1 MVRQNLSGAGA
12 ETVAGT
18 SKVVRQR
25 PAGLSQTQYMG
36 RPREQDVLATGL
48 SRTALQ
54 KRVSGASRVN
64 RRDTLGAGFVSI
76 PALPSK
82 DPMQRLMADPVV
94 PPAKRYCSRC
104 QEKVEEIEGTCGACG
119 HAYRFTPTMRVGDC
133 IGNQYEVRGV
143 IAHGAMGWIYLAWDQ
158 VLSRWVVLKAL
169 MHGLDEEG
177 LAMALAERRY
187 LAALK
192 HPNIVGIYNFA
203 RQGDDGFIVMEY
215 IGGKTI
221 RELREERGV
230 LPAAEAI
237 AYIAQ
242 ILPAFSYLHRSEL
255 LYCDFKLEN
264 FMLEESQVKLIDMGC
279 VRRADDT
286 TTGIYGTRGYAAPE
300 ASEAPSVASDLY
312 TLGRTL
318 AIMVAGF
325 DIFGEFEHRLPPA
338 ADIPVFA
345 KYPALYAFLQKATHA
360 EAHKRFQS
368 ADDMADQL
376 LGVLRKVVAGTSP
389 PRYVES
395 SHFST
400 PSDVVV
406 SSADLERLRR
416 VPHQFMHALRPDVPD
431 LIQPA
436 VAAVQALRGEAR
448 IDAFRKL
455 VDQNPESED
464 LPILLAESHVLDNQF
479 TAAERVLDDFGG
491 RDPDHYRVIWVRG
504 VLALG
509 AARFEQ
515 ALDLFRRVASDLPGE
530 LAPKFAMATAS
541 ELLGEFQEAAHWYRI
556 VSAVDPAAVGATMG
570 LARALQQLGDISAAR
585 ETYRKVPTSS
595 NAFSEARGELVKSLL
610 LTVSHPPGMTELK
623 QASEIIGILK
633 LEGAPGQQ
641 IRLDLF
647 SAALSALRQ
656 RRVTPLPDDELAGIP
671 VREADLLSA
680 IEKCY
685 RALARHEHDVAK
697 RTALVDQANRVRPF
711 SWL

>member
-1 MVRQNLSGAGA
+1 
-12 ETVAGT
+12 
-18 SKVVRQR
+18 
-25 PAGLSQTQYMG
+25 MG

-82 DPMQRLMADPVV
+82 DPMQRLMSDPVV
-94 PPAKRYCSRC
+94 PVAKRYCGRC
-104 QEKVEEIEGTCGACG
+104 QEKVEEIEGVCAACG
-119 HAYRFTPTMRVGDC
+119 HGYRFTPSMQVGDC

-158 VLSRWVVLKAL
+158 ILSRWVVLKAL

-215 IGGKTI
+215 IGGKTM

-230 LPAAEAI
+230 LPVPEAI

-264 FMLEESQVKLIDMGC
+264 VMLEESQVKLIDMGC

-286 TTGIYGTRGYAAPE
+286 TSGIYGTRGYAAPE
-300 ASEAPSVASDLY
+300 AAETPSVASDLY

-325 DIFGEFEHRLPPA
+325 DIFGEYEHRLPPS
-338 ADIPVFA
+338 ADVPAFA
-345 KYPALYAFLQKATHA
+345 KYPALYAFLEKATHV

-376 LGVLRKVVAGTSP
+376 LGVLRKVVAGTTP
-389 PRYVES
+389 PRHVDS
-395 SHFST
+395 SHFLS
-400 PSDVVV
+400 PLDVVV
-406 SSADLERLRR
+406 SSMDLERLKRA
-416 VPHQFMHALRPDVPD
+416 PHQFLHPLRADVPD
-431 LIQPA
+431 LIQSA
-436 VAAVQALRGEAR
+436 VAAAQALRGEAR
-448 IDAFRKL
+448 VDAFRKL
-455 VDQNPESED
+455 ADQHADSDD
-464 LPILLAESHVLDNQF
+464 LPILLAEAHVLENQF
-479 TAAERVLDDFGG
+479 TAAERVLDAFTG
-491 RDPDHYRVIWVRG
+491 RDADHFRMGWVRG
-504 VLALG
+504 LLAMG
-509 AARFEQ
+509 AGRFEQ
-515 ALDLFRRVASDLPGE
+515 ALQCFRRVAGDLPGE
-530 LAPKFAMATAS
+530 LAPKFAMATAG
-541 ELLGEFQEAAHWYRI
+541 ELLGEWQEAAHWYRI
-556 VSAVDPAAVGATMG
+556 VSAVDPSAVGATMG
-570 LARALQQLGDISAAR
+570 LARALQHMGDITAAR

-610 LTVSHPPGMTELK
+610 LTATHPPGMTELK
-623 QASEIIGILK
+623 QASDIISTLK
-633 LEGAPGQQ
+633 VDGAPGQR

-647 SAALSALRQ
+647 SAALTALRE
-656 RRVTPLPDDELAGIP
+656 RRVTALPDDELVGVP
-671 VREADLLSA
+671 VRETELLGA

-685 RALARHEHDVAK
+685 RALARHEQDTAK
-697 RTALVDQANRVRPF
+697 RAVLIDQANRVRPF
-711 SWL
+711 TWL